1 MADKIHAVLVDDEDN
16 SLEALEIL
24 LNKYCP
30 DVLVDGRAQSVEEA
44 VQVINEVQ
52 PELVFLDIAL
62 PDGQGFE
69 VLEETTHGP
78 FEVIFT
84 TAYDQY
90 ALKAF
95 EFSALDYLLKPINA
109 EKLKQAVDRYQEIKG
124 EPDGVGE
131 RISVLKES
139 LNNLSERII
148 LSSMD
153 GFEVYKIADIIRC
166 EANGSYTTFFIKDG
180 KKVVTS
186 KTLNNF
192 EKLLED
198 MPFARVHSKHLVN
211 LNYIK
216 KYISGRGGYIVFE
229 DGSQVDVSE
238 RKKKDFIRLMKDHA
252 RST

>member
-1 MADKIHAVLVDDEDN
+1 MAAIIHAVLVDDEDN

-30 DVLVDGRAQSVEEA
+30 DVQVDGRAQSVEEA
-44 VQVINEVQ
+44 IETIDEIK

-69 VLEETTHGP
+69 VLEGVSHTD
-78 FEVIFT
+78 FEVVFT

-109 EKLKQAVDRYQEIKG
+109 EKLRLSVERFQEIRGK
-124 EPDGVGE
+124 ESIGE
-131 RISVLKES
+131 RVSVLKES
-139 LNNLSERII
+139 LNNLNERII

-153 GFEVYKIADIIRC
+153 GFEVYKIADILRC

-198 MPFARVHSKHLVN
+198 MPFVRVHSKHLVN

-216 KYISGRGGYIVFE
+216 RYISGRGGYIVFE

>member
-1 MADKIHAVLVDDEDN
+1 MAEQIFAVLVDDEDN

-24 LNKYCP
+24 LNRYCP
-30 DVLVDGRAQSVEEA
+30 DVVIKGKAQSVEEA
-44 VQVINEVQ
+44 IEVINEVK

-69 VLEETTHGP
+69 VLDETKDSD

-109 EKLKQAVDRYQEIKG
+109 EKLRQSVERYLEIRG
-124 EPDGVGE
+124 TGTIGE

-139 LNNLSERII
+139 LKNLNDRII

-153 GFEVYKIADIIRC
+153 GFEVYKIEDIVRC
-166 EANGSYTTFFIKDG
+166 EANGSYTTFHIKG
-180 KKVVTS
+180 GRKVVTS

-192 EKLLED
+192 ERLLED

-238 RKKKDFIRLMKDHA
+238 RKKKDFISIMKEHA

>member
-1 MADKIHAVLVDDEDN
+1 MSNLIQAVLIDDEDN
-16 SLEALEIL
+16 SLEALSIL
-24 LNKYCP
+24 LARYCP
-30 DVLVDGRAQSVEEA
+30 DVEIIGTGQSVEEA
-44 VQVINEVQ
+44 VETIDTLQ

-69 VLEETTHGP
+69 VLEQVSHKA

-90 ALKAF
+90 ALTAF

-109 EKLKQAVDRYQEIKG
+109 EKLQQSVKRFQEIKG
-124 EPDGVGE
+124 DRDISGRV
-131 RISVLKES
+131 SVLKEG
-139 LNNLSERII
+139 LNNINERII
-148 LSSMD
+148 LTSMD

-166 EANGSYTTFFIKDG
+166 EANGSYTTFFIKG
-180 KKVVTS
+180 GIKVVTS

-192 EKLLED
+192 EKLLSD
-198 MPFARVHSKHLVN
+198 QPFARVHSKHLVN
-211 LNYIK
+211 LDFIK
-216 KYISGRGGYIVFE
+216 RYISGRGGYVVFE

-238 RKKKDFIRLMKDHA
+238 RKKKEFIRLMKEHA

>member
-1 MADKIHAVLVDDEDN
+1 MSTFIQAVIVDDEDN
-16 SLEALEIL
+16 SLEALTIL
-24 LNKYCP
+24 LQKYCP
-30 DVLVDGRAQSVEEA
+30 DV
-44 VQVINEVQ
+44 QVIGTAQTVTDAVELIDNLK

-69 VLEETTHGP
+69 ILEEVGFTA

-95 EFSALDYLLKPINA
+95 DFSALDYLLKPISA
-109 EKLKQAVDRYQEIKG
+109 EKLQQAVERFEKIRKDENY
-124 EPDGVGE
+124 GE
-131 RISVLKES
+131 RVSVLKES
-139 LNNLSERII
+139 LNNRNERII

-153 GFEVYKIADIIRC
+153 GFDVYKIADIVRC
-166 EANGSYTTFFIKDG
+166 EANGSYTTFYIKSG
-180 KKVVTS
+180 HRVITS

-192 EKLLED
+192 ERLLAD
-198 MPFARVHSKHLVN
+198 LSFVRVHSKHLIN
-211 LNYIK
+211 LDYVK

-238 RKKKDFIRLMKDHA
+238 RKKKEFILRMKSHA
-252 RST
+252 RTT

>member
-1 MADKIHAVLVDDEDN
+1 MAPLIHAVLVDDEDN

-24 LNKYCP
+24 LNRYCP
-30 DVLVDGRAQSVEEA
+30 DVQVDGRAQSVEEA
-44 VQVINEVQ
+44 IETIDEIK

-69 VLEETTHGP
+69 VLDNVSHSG

-95 EFSALDYLLKPINA
+95 DFSALDYLLKPINA
-109 EKLKQAVDRYQEIKG
+109 EKLKQSVERFQEIRG
-124 EPDGVGE
+124 QIDIGE
-131 RISVLKES
+131 RVSVLKEKLGN
-139 LNNLSERII
+139 LNERII

-166 EANGSYTTFFIKDG
+166 EANGSYTTFFIRDER
-180 KKVVTS
+180 KVVTS

-192 EKLLED
+192 EKLLDD
-198 MPFARVHSKHLVN
+198 MPFVRVHSKHLVN

-229 DGSQVDVSE
+229 DGTQVDVSE
-238 RKKKDFIRLMKDHA
+238 RKKKEFIRLMKEHA

>member
-1 MADKIHAVLVDDEDN
+1 MNTLIQAVLVDDEEN
-16 SLEALEIL
+16 SLEALTIL
-24 LNKYCP
+24 LEKYCP
-30 DVLVDGRAQSVEEA
+30 DVTVIGTAQTVESA
-44 VQVINEVQ
+44 VETIDELK

-69 VLEETTHGP
+69 VLEQIEEKD

-95 EFSALDYLLKPINA
+95 EFSALDYLLKPIDA
-109 EKLKQAVDRYQEIKG
+109 EKLKQSVDRFKEIRSSG
-124 EPDGVGE
+124 NLAGRVD
-131 RISVLKES
+131 VLKDS
-139 LNNLSERII
+139 LKNINERII

-166 EANGSYTTFFIKDG
+166 EANGSYTTFFIKG
-180 KKVVTS
+180 GIKVVTS

-192 EKLLED
+192 EKLLAD
-198 MPFARVHSKHLVN
+198 KPFARVHSKHLVN
-211 LNYIK
+211 LEYVK
-216 KYISGRGGYIVFE
+216 RYISGRGGYIIFD

-238 RKKKDFIRLMKDHA
+238 RKKKEFIRLMKEHA

>member
-1 MADKIHAVLVDDEDN
+1 MASLIHAVLVEDEDN

-30 DVLVDGRAQSVEEA
+30 DVQIDGRAQSVEEA
-44 VQVINEVQ
+44 ISTINEIK

-69 VLEETTHGP
+69 VLDAVDHTG

-109 EKLKQAVDRYQEIKG
+109 EQLKQAVERFQEIRG
-124 EPDGVGE
+124 QEDIGE
-131 RISVLKES
+131 RVSVLKDS
-139 LNNLSERII
+139 LKNLNERII

-166 EANGSYTTFFIKDG
+166 EANGSYTTFYITGDR
-180 KKVVTS
+180 KVVTS

-198 MPFARVHSKHLVN
+198 MPFIRVHSKHLVN

-216 KYISGRGGYIVFE
+216 KYVSGRGGYIIFE

-238 RKKKDFIRLMKDHA
+238 RKKKAFIKLMKEYA

>member
-1 MADKIHAVLVDDEDN
+1 MSNLIQAVLVDDENN
-16 SLEALEIL
+16 SLEALGIL
-24 LNKYCP
+24 LEKYCP
-30 DVLVDGRAQSVEEA
+30 EVEVIGTAQSVEEA
-44 VQVINEVQ
+44 IEKIDDLQ

-69 VLEETTHGP
+69 VLERVEHRN

-90 ALKAF
+90 ALTAF
-95 EFSALDYLLKPINA
+95 EFSALDYILKPINA
-109 EKLKQAVDRYQEIKG
+109 EKLQQSVSRFQELKGDRDLSG
-124 EPDGVGE
+124 RV
-131 RISVLKES
+131 SVLKDS
-139 LNNLSERII
+139 LKNINERII

-153 GFEVYKIADIIRC
+153 GFEVFKIADIIRC
-166 EANGSYTTFFIKDG
+166 EANGSYTTFFIKG
-180 KKVVTS
+180 GIKVVTS

-192 EKLLED
+192 EKLLYD
-198 MPFARVHSKHLVN
+198 QPFARVHSKHLVN
-211 LNYIK
+211 LEFIK

-238 RKKKDFIRLMKDHA
+238 RKKKDFIRLMKEHA

>member
-1 MADKIHAVLVDDEDN
+1 MASLIHAVLVEDEDN

-30 DVLVDGRAQSVEEA
+30 DVQIDGRAQSVEEA
-44 VQVINEVQ
+44 IQIIDEIK

-69 VLEETTHGP
+69 VLEGTNHTD

-109 EKLKQAVDRYQEIKG
+109 EQLKQAVERFQEIRG
-124 EPDGVGE
+124 QEDIGE
-131 RISVLKES
+131 RVSVLKES
-139 LNNLSERII
+139 LKNLNERII

-153 GFEVYKIADIIRC
+153 GFEVYKIVDIIRC
-166 EANGSYTTFFIKDG
+166 EANGSYTTFFITGDR
-180 KKVVTS
+180 KVVTS

-192 EKLLED
+192 ERLLED
-198 MPFARVHSKHLVN
+198 MPFVRVHSKHLVN

-229 DGSQVDVSE
+229 DGTQVDVSE
-238 RKKKDFIRLMKDHA
+238 RKKKAFIKLMKEYA

>member
-1 MADKIHAVLVDDEDN
+1 MSNLIQAVLVDDESN
-16 SLEALEIL
+16 SLEALSIL
-24 LNKYCP
+24 LEKYCP
-30 DVLVDGRAQSVEEA
+30 TVEIIGTAQSVEEA
-44 VQVINEVQ
+44 VETIDEKE

-69 VLEETTHGP
+69 VLEQVNHKN

-90 ALKAF
+90 ALTAF
-95 EFSALDYLLKPINA
+95 EFSALDYILKPINA
-109 EKLKQAVDRYQEIKG
+109 EKLQQSVARFEEIKG
-124 EPDGVGE
+124 EKDYTGRV
-131 RISVLKES
+131 SVLKDRLKS
-139 LNNLSERII
+139 INERII

-166 EANGSYTTFFIKDG
+166 EANGSYTTFFIKG
-180 KKVVTS
+180 GIKVVTS

-192 EKLLED
+192 EKLLAD
-198 MPFARVHSKHLVN
+198 QPFARVHSKHLVN
-211 LNYIK
+211 LEYIK
-216 KYISGRGGYIVFE
+216 KYISGRGGYVVFE

-238 RKKKDFIRLMKDHA
+238 RKKKEFIRLMKEHA

>member
-1 MADKIHAVLVDDEDN
+1 MSSLIQAVIVDDEDN
-16 SLEALEIL
+16 SLEALTIL
-24 LNKYCP
+24 LQKYCP
-30 DVLVDGRAQSVEEA
+30 DV
-44 VQVINEVQ
+44 QVIGSAQTVASAIELIDTLK

-69 VLEETTHGP
+69 VLEEVGYTG

-95 EFSALDYLLKPINA
+95 DFSALDYLLKPISA
-109 EKLKQAVDRYQEIKG
+109 EKLQQSVERFEKIRKEENYEDR
-124 EPDGVGE
+124 V
-131 RISVLKES
+131 SVLKDS
-139 LNNLSERII
+139 LNNRNERII

-153 GFEVYKIADIIRC
+153 GFDVYKIADIIRC
-166 EANGSYTTFFIKDG
+166 EANGSYTTFYIKSG
-180 KKVVTS
+180 QRVITS

-192 EKLLED
+192 ERLLSD
-198 MPFARVHSKHLVN
+198 LSFVRVHSKHLIN
-211 LNYIK
+211 LEFVK

-238 RKKKDFIRLMKDHA
+238 RKKKEFIMRMKGHA
-252 RST
+252 RTT

>member
-1 MADKIHAVLVDDEDN
+1 MSTLIQAVIVDDEDN
-16 SLEALEIL
+16 SLEALTIL
-24 LNKYCP
+24 LQKYCP
-30 DVLVDGRAQSVEEA
+30 DV
-44 VQVINEVQ
+44 QVIGTAQTVADAVELIDNLK

-69 VLEETTHGP
+69 ILEEVGFTA

-95 EFSALDYLLKPINA
+95 DFSALDYLLKPISA
-109 EKLKQAVDRYQEIKG
+109 EKLQQAVERFEKIRKDENY
-124 EPDGVGE
+124 GE
-131 RISVLKES
+131 RVSVLKES
-139 LNNLSERII
+139 LNNRNERII

-153 GFEVYKIADIIRC
+153 GFDVYKIADIVRC
-166 EANGSYTTFFIKDG
+166 EANGSYTTFYIKSG
-180 KKVVTS
+180 HRVITS

-192 EKLLED
+192 ERLLAD
-198 MPFARVHSKHLVN
+198 LSFVRVHSKHLIN
-211 LNYIK
+211 LDYVK

-238 RKKKDFIRLMKDHA
+238 RKKKEFILRMKSHA
-252 RST
+252 RTT

>member
-1 MADKIHAVLVDDEDN
+1 MAEQIRAVLVDDEDN

-30 DVLVDGRAQSVEEA
+30 EVTVEGRAQSVEEA
-44 VQVINEVQ
+44 IETVNEVK
-52 PELVFLDIAL
+52 PEVLFLDIAL

-69 VLEETTHGP
+69 VLDAVTYTE

-109 EKLKQAVDRYQEIKG
+109 EKLKQSVERYLEIRG
-124 EPDGVGE
+124 EAKTGE
-131 RISVLKES
+131 RVSIFKDSMKN
-139 LNNLSERII
+139 LNERII

-166 EANGSYTTFFIKDG
+166 EANGSYTTFFIKED

-229 DGSQVDVSE
+229 DGTQVDVSE

>member
-1 MADKIHAVLVDDEDN
+1 MSNLIQAIIVDDEDN
-16 SLEALEIL
+16 SLEALAIL
-24 LNKYCP
+24 LQKYCP
-30 DVLVDGRAQSVEEA
+30 DVQIIGSAQTVASAIEL
-44 VQVINEVQ
+44 IDSLK

-69 VLEETTHGP
+69 VLEEVGYTG

-95 EFSALDYLLKPINA
+95 DFSALDYLLKPISA
-109 EKLKQAVDRYQEIKG
+109 EKLQQAVERFEKIRKDENYGDR
-124 EPDGVGE
+124 V
-131 RISVLKES
+131 SVLKDS
-139 LNNLSERII
+139 LANHNERII

-153 GFEVYKIADIIRC
+153 GFDVYKISDIVRC
-166 EANGSYTTFFIKDG
+166 EANGSYTTFYIKG
-180 KKVVTS
+180 GQRIITS

-192 EKLLED
+192 ERLLAD
-198 MPFARVHSKHLVN
+198 LSFVRVHSKHLIN
-211 LNYIK
+211 LEYVK

-238 RKKKDFIRLMKDHA
+238 RKKKEFIMRMKGHA
-252 RST
+252 RTT

>member
-1 MADKIHAVLVDDEDN
+1 MATLIHAVLVDDEDN

-30 DVLVDGRAQSVEEA
+30 DVQVDGRAQSVEEA
-44 VQVINEVQ
+44 IETIDDIK

-69 VLEETTHGP
+69 ILDGVSHSG

-95 EFSALDYLLKPINA
+95 DFSALDYLLKPINA
-109 EKLKQAVDRYQEIKG
+109 EKLKQSVARYQEIRGKEEIG
-124 EPDGVGE
+124 KRV
-131 RISVLKES
+131 SVLKES
-139 LNNLSERII
+139 LGNLNERII

-153 GFEVYKIADIIRC
+153 GFEVYKIMDIIRC
-166 EANGSYTTFFIKDG
+166 EANGSYTTFFITQDR
-180 KKVVTS
+180 KVVTS

-198 MPFARVHSKHLVN
+198 MPFVRVHSKHLVN
-211 LNYIK
+211 LNFIK

-229 DGSQVDVSE
+229 DGTQVDVSE
-238 RKKKDFIRLMKDHA
+238 RKKKDFIRIMKQHA

>member
-1 MADKIHAVLVDDEDN
+1 MSDLIHAVLVDDEDN

-24 LNKYCP
+24 LSKYCP
-30 DVLVDGRAQSVEEA
+30 NVRVDGKAQSVEEA
-44 VQVINEVQ
+44 VAVISEVK

-69 VLEETTHGP
+69 VLDTVDQSS

-109 EKLKQAVDRYQEIKG
+109 EKLKQSVERFQELKG
-124 EPDGVGE
+124 MGE
-131 RISVLKES
+131 FSERVSVLKES
-139 LNNLSERII
+139 LNNLNDRII

-153 GFEVYKIADIIRC
+153 GFEVFKISDIIRC

-216 KYISGRGGYIVFE
+216 RYISGRGGYIVFE

>member
-1 MADKIHAVLVDDEDN
+1 MSKLIQAVLIDDESN
-16 SLEALEIL
+16 SLEVLGIL
-24 LNKYCP
+24 LEKYCP
-30 DVLVDGRAQSVEEA
+30 DVEVIGTGQSVEEA
-44 VQVINEVQ
+44 IETIDDLQ

-69 VLEETTHGP
+69 VLERVSHKQ
-78 FEVIFT
+78 FEVVFT

-90 ALKAF
+90 ALTAF
-95 EFSALDYLLKPINA
+95 EFSALDYILKPINA
-109 EKLKQAVDRYQEIKG
+109 EKLQQSVKRYQDIRG
-124 EPDGVGE
+124 EKNISGRVGVL
-131 RISVLKES
+131 RES
-139 LNNLSERII
+139 LNNINERII

-166 EANGSYTTFFIKDG
+166 EANGSYTTFFIKG
-180 KKVVTS
+180 GIKVVTS

-192 EKLLED
+192 EKLLSD

-211 LNYIK
+211 LEFIK
-216 KYISGRGGYIVFE
+216 RYISGRGGYVVFE

-238 RKKKDFIRLMKDHA
+238 RKKKEFIRLMKEHA

>member
-1 MADKIHAVLVDDEDN
+1 MATMIQAVLVDDEDN

-30 DVLVDGRAQSVEEA
+30 DVQVIGRAQSVEEA
-44 VQVINEVQ
+44 VNTIDEVK
-52 PELVFLDIAL
+52 PELLFLDIAL

-69 VLEETTHGP
+69 VLETIEHSD

-95 EFSALDYLLKPINA
+95 DFSALDYLLKPINA
-109 EKLKQAVDRYQEIKG
+109 EKLRQSVERFQEIRG
-124 EPDGVGE
+124 QENFSERVG
-131 RISVLKES
+131 VLKDS
-139 LNNLSERII
+139 LNNLNERII

-166 EANGSYTTFFIKDG
+166 EANGSYTTFFIKGG

-192 EKLLED
+192 EKLLSD
-198 MPFARVHSKHLVN
+198 MPFVRVHSKHLVN

-229 DGSQVDVSE
+229 DDTQVDVSE
-238 RKKKDFIRLMKDHA
+238 RKKKEFIRLMKEHA

>member
-1 MADKIHAVLVDDEDN
+1 MDNMIQAVLVDDESN
-16 SLEALEIL
+16 SLEALGIL
-24 LNKYCP
+24 LEKYCP
-30 DVLVDGRAQSVEEA
+30 EVEVIGTAQSVEEA
-44 VQVINEVQ
+44 VNVIDDLQ

-69 VLEETTHGP
+69 VLEQVEHDQ

-90 ALKAF
+90 ALTAF

-109 EKLKQAVDRYQEIKG
+109 EKLKQSVERYRNIKG
-124 EPDGVGE
+124 DREISSRV
-131 RISVLKES
+131 SVLKDS
-139 LNNLSERII
+139 LKNINERII

-153 GFEVYKIADIIRC
+153 GFDVYKISDIIRC
-166 EANGSYTTFFIKDG
+166 EANGSYTTFFIKG
-180 KKVVTS
+180 GIKVVTS

-192 EKLLED
+192 EKLLAD
-198 MPFARVHSKHLVN
+198 QPFARVHSKHLVN
-211 LNYIK
+211 LEYIK
-216 KYISGRGGYIVFE
+216 KYISGRGGYVVFE

-238 RKKKDFIRLMKDHA
+238 RKKKEFIRLMKEHA

>member
-1 MADKIHAVLVDDEDN
+1 MATLIQAVLVDDEDN

-24 LNKYCP
+24 LNRYCP
-30 DVLVDGRAQSVEEA
+30 DVQIIGRAQSVETA
-44 VQVINEVQ
+44 VNVINEVK
-52 PELVFLDIAL
+52 PELLFLDIAL

-69 VLEETTHGP
+69 VLENVEYTG
-78 FEVIFT
+78 FEVVFT

-95 EFSALDYLLKPINA
+95 EFSAIDYLLKPINA
-109 EKLKQAVDRYQEIKG
+109 EKLKQSVERFQEIRG
-124 EPDGVGE
+124 QENFGE
-131 RISVLKES
+131 RVRVLKDS
-139 LNNLSERII
+139 LNNMNERII

-166 EANGSYTTFFIKDG
+166 EANGSYTTFFIKEDR
-180 KKVVTS
+180 KVVTS

-192 EKLLED
+192 EKLLSD
-198 MPFARVHSKHLVN
+198 LPFVRVHSKHLVN
-211 LNYIK
+211 INYIK
-216 KYISGRGGYIVFE
+216 KYISGRGGNIVFE

-238 RKKKDFIRLMKDHA
+238 RKKKEFIRLMKVHA